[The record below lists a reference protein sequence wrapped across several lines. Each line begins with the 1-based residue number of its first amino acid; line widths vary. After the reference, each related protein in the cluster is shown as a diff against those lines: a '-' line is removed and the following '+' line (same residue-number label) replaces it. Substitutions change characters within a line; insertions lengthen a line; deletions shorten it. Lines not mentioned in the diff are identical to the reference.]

1 MLGPGYCCIVCIIGN
16 RNAIYGCMRLGSL
29 VYTGYYFVEQAY
41 KQKRVLMFK
50 ELDPILHS
58 QLRLAVISLLISVKE
73 AEFTFLKEKTNST
86 AGNLSV
92 QINKLKEAGYIDVIK
107 QFNNNYPQTICKITP
122 KGLEAFEAYVKALQ
136 TYMNPPENK

>member
-1 MLGPGYCCIVCIIGN
+1 
-16 RNAIYGCMRLGSL
+16 
-29 VYTGYYFVEQAY
+29 
-41 KQKRVLMFK
+41 MFK

-58 QLRLAVISLLISVKE
+58 QLRLAVMSLLISVKE

-107 QFNNNYPQTICKITP
+107 QFHNNYPQTICKITI
-122 KGLEAFEAYVKALQ
+122 KGVDAFEVYVKALQ
-136 TYMNPPENK
+136 TYMNPSTEQ